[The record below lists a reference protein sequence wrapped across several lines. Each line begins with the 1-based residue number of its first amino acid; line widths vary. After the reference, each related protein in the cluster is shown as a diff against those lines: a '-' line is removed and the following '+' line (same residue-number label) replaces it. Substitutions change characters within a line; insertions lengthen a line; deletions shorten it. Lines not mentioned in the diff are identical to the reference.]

1 MNVVANAAALKS
13 QVVQHRRW
21 LHQHAENSWKEFETT
36 DYIEEQLRR
45 LGLEPHRFACGT
57 GCWSM
62 IEGTHPDAA
71 GKTILL
77 RADIDAMPGTDVK
90 DVPYKS
96 IHEGAVHSC
105 GHDGHTA
112 MLLCA
117 AKIMVEHKDQLKGNV
132 KLVFEPAE
140 ELAIG
145 GKYCVSQGVLEGVD
159 AAFAIHMWD
168 SVEEG
173 KVNIAE
179 GPCMAG
185 FYGFKIT
192 VTGKSNTC
200 SPKDGANAIQAI
212 GKVIENIQ
220 MVCTNFMNFFDEPTT
235 ITLGKIYGGS
245 AWNTAADHAVLEG
258 VIRTFYRGTQP
269 ELKAYLDQIVQSS
282 VQMNGCTATVE
293 LQDGLNPLIH
303 DSSAMNALCRGAA
316 KKVFGDDALQEE
328 GPNIGG
334 DTFASYNAKVPG
346 VYARMGTRKPGC
358 TNEEQIFLH
367 DDRYNFDDEAVLPK
381 GTAFFVQVV
390 LDFFESK
397 DF

>member
-1 MNVVANAAALKS
+1 MNILASAELLK
-13 QVVQHRRW
+13 QETIQHRRW
-21 LHQHAENSWKEFETT
+21 LHQHAENSWKECQTT
-36 DYIEEQLRR
+36 DYIEQELQK
-45 LGLEPHRFACGT
+45 LGVEAHRFSCGT
-57 GCWSM
+57 GCWAL
-62 IEGTHPDAA
+62 IEGTHPAST

-112 MLLCA
+112 MLMSA
-117 AKIMVEHKDQLKGNV
+117 AKILMEHRDQLKGNV

-145 GKYCVSQGVLEGVD
+145 GKYCVSQGVLENVD

-173 KVNIAE
+173 KVNIAI

-185 FYGFKIT
+185 FYGFKIA
-192 VTGKSNTC
+192 VNGKSNTC
-200 SPKDGANAIQAI
+200 SPKDGSNAIQAM

-220 MVCTNFMNFFDEPTT
+220 MICTNFVDFFEEPTT
-235 ITLGKIYGGS
+235 ITLGKVYGGS
-245 AWNTAADHAVLEG
+245 AWHTAADHAVLEG

-269 ELKAYLDQIVQSS
+269 ELKAILDRIVQCS
-282 VQMNGCTATVE
+282 VQLNGCTATVE

-303 DSSAMNALCRGAA
+303 DSDAMNDLTMAAA
-316 KKVFGDDALQEE
+316 KKVFGEDALQEE

-334 DTFASYNAKVPG
+334 DTFASYSAKVPG
-346 VYARMGTRKPGC
+346 VYARMGTKKPGC
-358 TNEEQIFLH
+358 TGEQIFLH
-367 DDRYNFDDEAVLPK
+367 DDRYDFDDHAVLHK

-390 LDFFESK
+390 MDFFESN